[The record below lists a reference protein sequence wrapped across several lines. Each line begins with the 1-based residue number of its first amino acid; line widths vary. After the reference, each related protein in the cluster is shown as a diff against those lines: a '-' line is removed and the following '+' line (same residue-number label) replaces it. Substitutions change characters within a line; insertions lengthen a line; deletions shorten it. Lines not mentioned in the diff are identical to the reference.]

1 MTSHTDDFNCDMW
14 IEPPCFDYEGV
25 GSKEKECEYVGVF
38 VGGGNR
44 NRFVGIA
51 HFAADGAGELRTI
64 GE

>member
-1 MTSHTDDFNCDMW
+1 MW

-25 GSKEKECEYVGVF
+25 GSKEKECEYVGAF

-51 HFAADGAGELRTI
+51 HFAADGAGELRTT